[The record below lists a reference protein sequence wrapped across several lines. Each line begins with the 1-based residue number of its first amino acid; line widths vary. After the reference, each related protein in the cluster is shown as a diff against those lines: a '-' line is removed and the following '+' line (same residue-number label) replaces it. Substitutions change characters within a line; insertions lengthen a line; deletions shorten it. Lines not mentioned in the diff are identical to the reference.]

1 MQGKKFAV
9 SDYTTAEEIKAV
21 RKHLKL
27 TQKEFAEL
35 ICCGKSTVE
44 RWEVSKEKIT
54 GPLVLLLKMLERY
67 PDYPSRLQIPQREY
81 PLRLWYMYRQKP
93 CTMIDVNDESRFI
106 ARKRGGRSGKPCGG
120 TPRMGFRRYGGR
132 CRQGVER

>member
-93 CTMIDVNDESRFI
+93 CTMIDLSLI
-106 ARKRGGRSGKPCGG
+106 HI
-120 TPRMGFRRYGGR
+120 
-132 CRQGVER
+132 

>member
-54 GPLVLLLKMLERY
+54 GP
-67 PDYPSRLQIPQREY
+67 
-81 PLRLWYMYRQKP
+81 
-93 CTMIDVNDESRFI
+93 
-106 ARKRGGRSGKPCGG
+106 
-120 TPRMGFRRYGGR
+120 
-132 CRQGVER
+132 

>member
-35 ICCGKSTVE
+35 ICCGKLGSQQGKDNRTV
-44 RWEVSKEKIT
+44 S
-54 GPLVLLLKMLERY
+54 
-67 PDYPSRLQIPQREY
+67 
-81 PLRLWYMYRQKP
+81 
-93 CTMIDVNDESRFI
+93 FI
-106 ARKRGGRSGKPCGG
+106 AKDVG
-120 TPRMGFRRYGGR
+120 TIS
-132 CRQGVER
+132 